1 MITLFVLA
9 ALILLNGWFSLAEMA
24 IVASR
29 RHRLERMGLG
39 DRRIRSAIALVT
51 EPGRFFP
58 AIQIGITTITILV
71 GAFGESGLAHRVTV
85 LLLGVPWVA
94 PVARSLGIALLI
106 AGITLASILFGE
118 LIPKRLAL
126 LNPERAVLWVARP
139 LHLLARLVSPVASTL
154 NRISNLVLY
163 WTLPKGRAADPGVS
177 PEELRSL
184 LEQGSLAG
192 VFAPFE
198 PALVASVLRLDDEDL
213 TPIMTPRVDIAAIDL
228 NAPFEFSR
236 ETLMASRYNSFPV
249 YRDGLEHILG
259 ILDRRDFVRRG
270 LPVEVASIPRLLRP
284 ALYLPSTASP
294 LNLWEL
300 LEREQQHLALIV
312 DEYGDIEGLVTR
324 YDLLK
329 AIVGLLPSHAARI
342 GDAVEESPGVWV
354 LGGQLAL
361 ERVAEL
367 LKTPGFAPRPNSDYR
382 TLAGFL
388 LQAFGRIPEAGDTC
402 RVMGFHFEIL
412 AMQKHRI
419 VRVRVQREAVTD
431 EPPPEVPSH
440 RENEE
445 TGETTG
451 PRT

>member
-1 MITLFVLA
+1 MITLLVLA
-9 ALILLNGWFSLAEMA
+9 VLILLNGWFSLAEMA

-29 RHRLERMGLG
+29 RHRLERMGRE
-39 DRRIRSAIALVT
+39 DRRVRPAIALVT

-58 AIQIGITTITILV
+58 AIQIGITAITILV
-71 GAFGESGLAHRVTV
+71 GAFGESGLAHRVTG
-85 LLLGVPWVA
+85 LLLQIPWVA
-94 PVARSLGIALLI
+94 PVARSLGLALLI
-106 AGITLASILFGE
+106 AAITLLSILFGE

-126 LNPERAVLWVARP
+126 LNPERAALWVARP
-139 LHLLARLVSPVASTL
+139 LHFLAHVVSPVASAL
-154 NRISNLVLY
+154 NRVSNLVLY
-163 WTLPKGRAADPGVS
+163 WTLPWGRATDPGVS

-213 TPIMTPRVDIAAIDL
+213 TPIMTPRIDIAAIDL
-228 NAPFEFSR
+228 NAPFEVSR
-236 ETLMASRYNSFPV
+236 ETLMESRHNSFPV
-249 YRDGLEHILG
+249 CRDGLGHILG

-270 LPVEVASIPRLLRP
+270 LPVEAASVPRLLRP

-300 LEREQQHLALIV
+300 LEREQQHVALIV

-342 GDAVEESPGVWV
+342 GEAVEESPGVWV
-354 LGGQLAL
+354 LSGQLAL

-388 LQAFGRIPEAGDTC
+388 LQTFGRIPEAGDRC
-402 RVMGFHFEIL
+402 RMMGFDFEIL

-419 VRVRVQREAVTD
+419 VRVRVRQEAVAAGETPPD
-431 EPPPEVPSH
+431 PPP
-440 RENEE
+440 RRDGEE
-445 TGETTG
+445 TG
-451 PRT
+451 

>member
-1 MITLFVLA
+1 LITLFVLA
-9 ALILLNGWFSLAEMA
+9 VLILLNGWFSLAEMA

-29 RHRLERMGLG
+29 RHRLERLG
-39 DRRIRSAIALVT
+39 RDDRRVRSAIVLVT

-58 AIQIGITTITILV
+58 AIQIGITAITILV
-71 GAFGESGLAHRVTV
+71 GAFGESGLSHRVTE
-85 LLLGVPWVA
+85 LLLRIPWVA
-94 PVARSLGIALLI
+94 PVAPSLGLALLI
-106 AGITLASILFGE
+106 TGITLLSILFGE

-126 LNPERAVLWVARP
+126 LNPERAALWVARP
-139 LHLLARLVSPVASTL
+139 LHFLARVVSPVANTL
-154 NRISNLVLY
+154 NRVSNLALY
-163 WTLPKGRAADPGVS
+163 WTLPKGRAADPGVT

-228 NAPFEFSR
+228 NGPFELSR
-236 ETLMASRYNSFPV
+236 ETLMESRHNSFPV
-249 YRDGLEHILG
+249 CRDGLEHILG

-270 LPVEVASIPRLLRP
+270 LPVEAASIPRLLRP

-300 LEREQQHLALIV
+300 LEREQQHVALIV

-342 GDAVEESPGVWV
+342 GDAVEESPGIWV

-388 LQAFGRIPEAGDTC
+388 LQTFGRIPKAGDSC
-402 RVMGFHFEIL
+402 QVMGFHFEIL

-419 VRVRVQREAVTD
+419 VRVRVRKEAVTVD
-431 EPPPEVPSH
+431 EAPQDASPR
-440 RENEE
+440 REGEE
-445 TGETTG
+445 TG
-451 PRT
+451 